1 MPLEIG
7 REGEILSLFS
17 AEIPRR
23 FPRTVADIRLQDLT
37 AGCALSAVLWR
48 AAIVQKYHTGGKMPN
63 ISEMVLTATAEDID
77 DDDEDIDDD
86 SDDWD
91 EEE

>member
-1 MPLEIG
+1 
-7 REGEILSLFS
+7 
-17 AEIPRR
+17 
-23 FPRTVADIRLQDLT
+23 
-37 AGCALSAVLWR
+37 
-48 AAIVQKYHTGGKMPN
+48 MPN

-77 DDDEDIDDD
+77 DDDEEIDDD